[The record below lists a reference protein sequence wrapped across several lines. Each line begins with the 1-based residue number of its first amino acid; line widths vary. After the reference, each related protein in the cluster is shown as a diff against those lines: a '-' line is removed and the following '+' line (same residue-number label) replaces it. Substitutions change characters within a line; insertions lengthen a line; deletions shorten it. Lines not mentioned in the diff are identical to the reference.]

1 MEETPL
7 KFVNQKVAFV
17 WKNRGSVPASSD
29 FFGSLEKGEPCIVL
43 DNVNPESDY
52 AFIVCRLGVCYIYRG
67 YLE

>member
-17 WKNRGSVPASSD
+17 WEACDLTPSPA
-29 FFGSLEKGEPCIVL
+29 FGVLNKGEPCIVL

-52 AFIVCRLGVCYIYRG
+52 AFIICRLGVCYIYRG